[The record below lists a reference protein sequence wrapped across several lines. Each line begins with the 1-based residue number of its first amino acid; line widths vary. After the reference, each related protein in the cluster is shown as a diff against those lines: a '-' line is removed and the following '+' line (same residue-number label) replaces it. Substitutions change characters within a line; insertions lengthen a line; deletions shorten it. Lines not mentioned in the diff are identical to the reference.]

1 MGPVTG
7 PRGRAGVRGNTTARG
22 AVCDTRHGLRALHE
36 PDGHPSVRRERAA
49 VDDPTTFTQPFTVA
63 LPMRQSQGLVYESP
77 CHEGNYGMVNS
88 LSGARAEEAASR

>member
-22 AVCDTRHGLRALHE
+22 AVCDTRHGLRPLHE

-49 VDDPTTFTQPFTVA
+49 VDDPTTF
-63 LPMRQSQGLVYESP
+63 SP
-77 CHEGNYGMVNS
+77 VPRKGRHTEDRS
-88 LSGARAEEAASR
+88 SPDRDAARRVR